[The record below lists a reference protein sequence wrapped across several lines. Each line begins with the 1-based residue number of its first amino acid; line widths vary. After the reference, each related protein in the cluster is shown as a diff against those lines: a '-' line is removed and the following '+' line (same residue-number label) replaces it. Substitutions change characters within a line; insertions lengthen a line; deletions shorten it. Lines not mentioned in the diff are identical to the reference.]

1 MSEPRR
7 LRGSPTVLHVPSG
20 RPCPPDML
28 RRATVCAFPYTGS
41 SQATMMKPV
50 QSRTLQRQGKSGTT
64 QTSVCGPGRTSC
76 GLVPVTDLQLSAD
89 PTSLRPARDKTA
101 ACSVGS
107 IWVAARKLWAS
118 TGDGVICR
126 IDLKRVYIREEAS
139 RPHVKEHFGHVS
151 TSMSHAYAH
160 HQSSFTDFA
169 RTRIAAYSTE
179 TRSFVWHHLTSREL
193 VRVQG
198 TTRWRSRDIRV
209 LCRCY
214 GPVV

>member
-1 MSEPRR
+1 MCRADAPVHLTCSI
-7 LRGSPTVLHVPSG
+7 GS
-20 RPCPPDML
+20 
-28 RRATVCAFPYTGS
+28 RATVCAFPYTGS

-101 ACSVGS
+101 ACSIGS

-126 IDLKRVYIREEAS
+126 INLKCVYMFEEAS
-139 RPHVKEHFGHVS
+139 RPRVKEHFGHVS
-151 TSMSHAYAH
+151 TSMSHTPTPITKVASRILLEPGSQHIVRKHAH
-160 HQSSFTDFA
+160 SC
-169 RTRIAAYSTE
+169 
-179 TRSFVWHHLTSREL
+179 
-193 VRVQG
+193 G
-198 TTRWRSRDIRV
+198 TGS
-209 LCRCY
+209 
-214 GPVV
+214 GHNPMAK